1 MSLRRLALATALAL
15 APALPAAAAT
25 APIADFRPGQTL
37 GIGLAG
43 VSWDYGLGRGSL
55 GAQIGNP
62 AGLGPGTGPGGNNR
76 IKAGARGMWRFLDA
90 QDIHVASL
98 VGLEFDPGAPGGRS
112 YLVPDVGLAVAYR
125 FKWGDLPLAARFNVS
140 LTVDQGQQQGF
151 GPMPTTY
158 APGGGM
164 VDATPVGNVFQRLIL
179 GPNTM
184 LGVGLTAMDRYE
196 LTLGG
201 GTIVGLR
208 IHY

>member
-1 MSLRRLALATALAL
+1 MSLRRLALALAL
-15 APALPAAAAT
+15 APSLFAAPAAAAT
-25 APIADFRPGQTL
+25 APVADFRPGQTL

-62 AGLGPGTGPGGNNR
+62 AGLAGGGNNR
-76 IKAGARGMWRFLDA
+76 IKAGARGMWRFLEA
-90 QDIHVASL
+90 QDINVASL

-140 LTVDQGQQQGF
+140 LTVDQGQQRF
-151 GPMPTTY
+151 NGPIPSMPY
-158 APGGGM
+158 APDGGG
-164 VDATPVGNVFQRLIL
+164 VDVAPVGNVFQRMIL

-184 LGVGLTAMDRYE
+184 IGVGLTAMDRYE

-201 GTIVGLR
+201 GTLVGLR
-208 IHY
+208 IAY